1 MGYLL
6 DTNIVTAIV
15 KNNEPVKKKYRQLDS
30 LGQDVSISCITYYEV
45 KRGLLAVNATRKL
58 SIFNR
63 FCQEVTVLFLDDMEI
78 VERASAIHA
87 ALKRRGTPIGDADI
101 LIAATAIARDL
112 TLVSHD
118 SDMQRVPGLK
128 LEDWLSTEE

>member
-1 MGYLL
+1 MGYML

-87 ALKRRGTPIGDADI
+87 ALKRRGYFNRGNGD
-101 LIAATAIARDL
+101 R
-112 TLVSHD
+112 
-118 SDMQRVPGLK
+118 P
-128 LEDWLSTEE
+128 